1 MKKIYQKPSILLVKL
16 DNDTDVIATSNDID
30 YSSINPEGGVAPD
43 AKERSGNP
51 IWD

>member
-16 DNDTDVIATSNDID
+16 DNDTDVIATSEG
-30 YSSINPEGGVAPD
+30 SPINPGGGGLD
-43 AKERSGNP
+43 AKERSANP